1 MLYTHLCLLSNC
13 ALVAAPRAKK
23 VLEASPF
30 DSFLFPNPASHH
42 SFTINVKKRNKLRE
56 SVHDA
61 ALSKSLCITPKLDAW
76 ADKGE

>member
-1 MLYTHLCLLSNC
+1 MLYTHLCLLSNR

-23 VLEASPF
+23 VLQARPF

-42 SFTINVKKRNKLRE
+42 SFTIKVKKRNKLGE

-61 ALSKSLCITPKLDAW
+61 TLSKSLCIAPKLDAW
-76 ADKGE
+76 AEEGE